1 MSPGVDRELLADR
14 AAAVGRPS
22 RPGGPPP
29 AGEPAEL
36 RPETAATD
44 TVILHLW
51 QAVQVVI
58 DLAVSTCVRLGVGSP
73 PTYADAFRRLA
84 DAQIIQR
91 DLADQLAR
99 AAGFRNLVVHAYG
112 RLDLQRVHAT
122 AVAGPADLRAFLVAL
137 RDYADGADPV
147 A

>member
-1 MSPGVDRELLADR
+1 MSATVDRELLAER
-14 AAAVGRPS
+14 VAAVS
-22 RPGGPPP
+22 RHLDRVARHLP
-29 AGEPAEL
+29 EDPAEL
-36 RPETAATD
+36 RPDTAATD

-84 DAQIIQR
+84 DAQVLPR
-91 DLADQLAR
+91 DLADRLAR

-112 RLDLQRVHAT
+112 RLDLQRIHAM

-137 RDYADGADPV
+137 RDHADSV

>member
-1 MSPGVDRELLADR
+1 MARHLPED
-14 AAAVGRPS
+14 
-22 RPGGPPP
+22 
-29 AGEPAEL
+29 PAEL
-36 RPETAATD
+36 RPDTAATD

>member
-1 MSPGVDRELLADR
+1 MSAIVDRELLAER
-14 AAAVGRPS
+14 AAVVGRHLDRVARHLP
-22 RPGGPPP
+22 
-29 AGEPAEL
+29 EDPAEL
-36 RPETAATD
+36 RPDTAATD

>member
-1 MSPGVDRELLADR
+1 
-14 AAAVGRPS
+14 
-22 RPGGPPP
+22 
-29 AGEPAEL
+29 
-36 RPETAATD
+36 
-44 TVILHLW
+44 
-51 QAVQVVI
+51 
-58 DLAVSTCVRLGVGSP
+58 RLGVGSP

-84 DAQIIQR
+84 DAQVIPR

-137 RDYADGADPV
+137 RNYADGADPV

>member
-1 MSPGVDRELLADR
+1 MSSTVDRELLAER
-14 AAAVGRPS
+14 AAAVGRHLDRVAHHLP
-22 RPGGPPP
+22 
-29 AGEPAEL
+29 EDPAEL
-36 RPETAATD
+36 RPDTAATD

-84 DAQIIQR
+84 DAQILPL
-91 DLADQLAR
+91 DLAHRLAR
-99 AAGFRNLVVHAYG
+99 AAGFRNLIVHAYG
-112 RLDLQRVHAT
+112 RLDLRLVHAT
-122 AVAGPADLRAFLVAL
+122 AVAGPDDLRAFLVAL
-137 RDYADGADPV
+137 RDHPGPV